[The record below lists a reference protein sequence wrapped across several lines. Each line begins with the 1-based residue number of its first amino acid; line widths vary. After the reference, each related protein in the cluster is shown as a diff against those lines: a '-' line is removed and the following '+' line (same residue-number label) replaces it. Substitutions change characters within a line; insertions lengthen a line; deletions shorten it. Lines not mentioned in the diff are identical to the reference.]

1 MSLVNKVQFFMKA
14 DSTKARAMRGSLW
27 TILGHAT
34 SQGVR
39 LASNLILT
47 RLLFPEVF
55 GVMAIVQVVLQG
67 LVMFSD
73 VGLAPSIVRSK
84 NTADPRFLNTAWTV
98 QLIRN
103 SLLWLLTIGI
113 AFPLA
118 NFYER
123 PELTYLIP
131 LSGLTLLVNG
141 MFPIK
146 VILASR
152 EMNLFKVT
160 LGQLV
165 GQIVGT
171 SISVTLAFYYKS
183 ALIFVVGAVAGE
195 AVRLALYNI
204 YLPGKNNRL
213 QIYAPALREL
223 LSFGKWMVLSSAFGF
238 LAQQANVFILGK
250 YLNANTFGIYTVAL
264 VLAMLPFTVCQILN
278 NKVLLPLFSEMHRE
292 GAKNS
297 SIQKGRYIVL
307 MGSAAA
313 VITLMFISP
322 FFFQILYDERYVLA
336 GYISLVVLFSILPE
350 MLLMVTQNKLLVEG
364 RSLEYAALNALKATL
379 LILLGLFWVKEH
391 GILGV
396 SAAVFVSGLVTYF
409 LTLTTKGTAQII
421 KVSYEL
427 LIALALA
434 SAALLCV
441 YLYSEGLI
449 KVMELQ

>member
-1 MSLVNKVQFFMKA
+1 MQFYMKA

-84 NTADPRFLNTAWTV
+84 NTSDPRFLNTAWTV

-160 LGQLV
+160 CFQLV
-165 GQIVGT
+165 GQVVGMV
-171 SISVTLAFYYKS
+171 ISVILAFYYKN
-183 ALIFVVGAVAGE
+183 ALIFVVGTVTGD
-195 AVRLALYNI
+195 VIRLVLYRAF
-204 YLPGKNNRL
+204 LPGSNNTFEL
-213 QIYAPALREL
+213 HSHAVHEL
-223 LSFGKWMVLSSAFGF
+223 LSFGKWMMLASACGF

-250 YLNANTFGIYTVAL
+250 YLSGHTFGIYTVAL

-278 NKVLLPLFSEMHRE
+278 NKVLLPLFSEMHRN
-292 GAKNS
+292 GADRS
-297 SIQKGRYIVL
+297 AILKGRYTVL
-307 MGSAAA
+307 LGNAAA
-313 VITLMFISP
+313 VIALMLISP
-322 FFFQILYDERYVLA
+322 FFFQILYDERYALA

-364 RSLEYAALNALKATL
+364 RSLEYAALNGLKAAL
-379 LILLGLFWVKEH
+379 LIVLGLLWVRDH
-391 GILGV
+391 GVLGV

-409 LTLTTKGTAQII
+409 FTLATKGTTQII
-421 KVSYEL
+421 KLSYEI

-449 KVMELQ
+449 KVMELR

>member
-1 MSLVNKVQFFMKA
+1 MKG

-34 SQGVR
+34 SQGIR

-84 NTADPRFLNTAWTV
+84 NTSDPRFLNTAWTV

-103 SLLWLLTIGI
+103 SLLLLLTIGI
-113 AFPLA
+113 AFLLA
-118 NFYER
+118 NFYEK
-123 PELTYLIP
+123 PELAYLIP
-131 LSGLTLLVNG
+131 LSGLSLLVNG

-152 EMNLFKVT
+152 QMNLFRVT
-160 LGQLV
+160 FIQLIGQGV
-165 GQIVGT
+165 GIAM
-171 SISVTLAFYYKS
+171 SVALAFYYKN
-183 ALIFVVGAVAGE
+183 ALIFVVGSVTGE
-195 AVRLALYNI
+195 VVRLVLYRL
-204 YLPGKNNRL
+204 YLPGNNNRL
-213 QIYAPALREL
+213 QIYAPALKEL
-223 LSFGKWMVLSSAFGF
+223 LSFGKWMVLASAFGF

-250 YLNANTFGIYTVAL
+250 YLDGNSFGIYTVAL

-278 NKVLLPLFSEMHRE
+278 NKVLLPLFSEMHRD
-292 GAKNS
+292 GAEKS
-297 SIQKGRYIVL
+297 SILKGRYTVL
-307 MGSAAA
+307 AGNALA

-322 FFFQILYDERYVLA
+322 FFFQILYDERYALA

-364 RSLEYAALNALKATL
+364 RSLEYAALNGLKAAL
-379 LILLGLFWVKEH
+379 LIALGLLWVKDH
-391 GILGV
+391 GVLGV

-409 LTLTTKGTAQII
+409 LTLTTKGTTQII
-421 KVSYEL
+421 KLSYEV
-427 LIALALA
+427 LIVLAYA
-434 SAALLCV
+434 VAALLCM

-449 KVMELQ
+449 KVMELR